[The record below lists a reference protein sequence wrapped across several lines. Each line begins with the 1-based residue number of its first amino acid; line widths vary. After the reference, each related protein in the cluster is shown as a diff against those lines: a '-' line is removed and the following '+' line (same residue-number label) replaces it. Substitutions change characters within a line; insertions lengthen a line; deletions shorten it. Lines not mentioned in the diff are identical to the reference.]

1 MKWGYWIELY
11 LNVHC
16 TARGLRAKTIA
27 AYGDALRQFQRWAIA
42 HDAKAC
48 PSSITAS
55 QVLAYIEHL
64 RRERD
69 NGDSAVN
76 RAVVILRLFYKA
88 MVAMGHLPHID
99 NPMAGFPTIR
109 AVPRKLPIVLES
121 DQVHRLL
128 DAPRTDTILGMRDR
142 AMLILLYG
150 AGIRASECAGLKEGD
165 VDMIERTVRV
175 CGKGGHERVIPLNDR
190 VVQALKAY
198 ARTRGAA
205 LPKAPF
211 FRSRFGRALTRGA
224 VFERVRTWGLRAHVS
239 KAISPHR
246 LRHTF
251 ATHLIRA
258 GTNLITVRDLLGHR
272 QISSTQIYLHV
283 TARDLRAAADQH
295 PISTLIGGIDH
306 LLSKVKLPFQHFAG
320 LRGYG

>member
-1 MKWGYWIELY
+1 MRWGYWLELY

-16 TARGLRAKTIA
+16 TARGLRPKTIA
-27 AYGDALRQFQRWAIA
+27 AYGDALRQFKAWALA
-42 HDAKAC
+42 QDVRAC
-48 PSSITAS
+48 PSQITPS
-55 QVLAYIEHL
+55 QVLTYIEYL
-64 RRERD
+64 RRERG

-76 RAVVILRLFYKA
+76 RAVVILRSYYRA
-88 MVAMGHLPHID
+88 IVAMGHLAHSD

-109 AVPRKLPIVLES
+109 AVPRKLPVVLSTE
-121 DQVHRLL
+121 QVQRLIGS
-128 DAPRTDTILGMRDR
+128 PRADTILGLRDR

-150 AGIRASECAGLKEGD
+150 SGIRASECAGLQEGD
-165 VDMIERTVRV
+165 VDLIERTVRV
-175 CGKGGHERVIPLNDR
+175 NGKGGHERVIPLNER
-190 VVQALKAY
+190 VVQALKIY
-198 ARTRGAA
+198 VQVRGPA

-224 VFERVRTWGLRAHVS
+224 VFERVRSWGLRSHVS

-272 QISSTQIYLHV
+272 QLSSTQIYLHV
-283 TARDLRAAADQH
+283 TAHDLRAAAERH
-295 PISTLIGGIDH
+295 PISTLIGGIEH
-306 LLSKVKLPFQHFAG
+306 ILGRVKLPFQHFAG
-320 LRGYG
+320 LRGSG